1 MTAHSHAPGA
11 AHDDHDHAGH
21 ASEKRLI
28 WAAAL
33 TGGFMLAE
41 IAGGLIS
48 GSLALLADAGHMF
61 VDFAGLSLALFA
73 MRLARRPADAKR
85 SYGYDRFQ
93 ILVAYS
99 NGLIL
104 FGIAIFIAVE
114 AWRRLSE
121 PVEILG
127 GPMLAVAVGGLLVN
141 IAAFLVLHGGDR
153 EDLNM
158 RGALLHVAGDLLGSV
173 AAIAASLVILIS
185 GWMPIDPILSVL
197 VAVLILGNAYGL
209 VRASG
214 HILLEG
220 TPKGLDSAEVGPHLA
235 AIPGVVDIHHV
246 HLWAITPK
254 RRAATLHARI
264 ADHAEPAGI
273 VRSIKREMATR
284 FAIDHV
290 TVEIEHD
297 ACADRAGH
305 NGHAHDHDHDHDH
318 DNAAD
323 HAHDHPHEHGRTD
336 PAGPGAG
343 ASARQSADHHDHP
356 SRPLGAHL

>member
-1 MTAHSHAPGA
+1 MTAHHHAPGA

-41 IAGGLIS
+41 VAGGLIS

-104 FGIAIFIAVE
+104 FGIAIFIAIE

-127 GPMLAVAVGGLLVN
+127 GPMLVVAVGGLLVN
-141 IAAFLVLHGGDR
+141 IAAFFVLHGGDR

-173 AAIAASLVILIS
+173 AAIAASLVILFT

-209 VRASG
+209 VRDSG

-235 AIPGVVDIHHV
+235 AIDGVVDIHHV

-264 ADHAEPAGI
+264 DDHAEPAGI
-273 VRSIKREMATR
+273 VRAIKREMAAR
-284 FAIDHV
+284 FSIDHV
-290 TVEIEHD
+290 TVEIEHGS
-297 ACADRAGH
+297 CADAAGH
-305 NGHAHDHDHDHDH
+305 ADHDHTSTHDHDH
-318 DNAAD
+318 AVD
-323 HAHDHPHEHGRTD
+323 HAHDHPHDHGRTD
-336 PAGPGAG
+336 SGGNGAG
-343 ASARQSADHHDHP
+343 TSARADRHDP
-356 SRPLGAHL
+356 ASRPLGASI

>member
-1 MTAHSHAPGA
+1 MFDRKVPHADHSHAPGSSHA
-11 AHDDHDHAGH
+11 DHDHAGH

-73 MRLARRPADAKR
+73 MRLARRPADARR

-99 NGLIL
+99 NGLVL
-104 FGIAIFIAVE
+104 FGIALFIGFE

-127 GPMLAVAVGGLLVN
+127 GPMLAVAVGGLFVN
-141 IAAFLVLHGGDR
+141 VAAFFVLHGGDK
-153 EDLNM
+153 DDMNM
-158 RGALLHVAGDLLGSV
+158 RGALLHVAGDLLGSL
-173 AAIAASLVILIS
+173 AAIAASLVILFT

-209 VRASG
+209 VRDSG

-220 TPKGLDSAEVGPHLA
+220 TPKGIDSADVGPHLRA
-235 AIPGVVDIHHV
+235 SIPGLVDIHHV
-246 HLWAITPK
+246 HVWAITPK
-254 RRAATLHARI
+254 RCAATLHARI
-264 ADHAEPAGI
+264 ADGTEAAGTI
-273 VRSIKREMATR
+273 RAIKREMAAR
-284 FAIDHV
+284 FGIAHV

-297 ACADRAGH
+297 ACADAAGD
-305 NGHAHDHDHDHDH
+305 GTSDPRHDHDSDHGHDHGGKAEH
-318 DNAAD
+318 AAT
-323 HAHDHPHEHGRTD
+323 GV
-336 PAGPGAG
+336 
-343 ASARQSADHHDHP
+343 SVADRPVVRHDHP
-356 SRPLGAHL
+356 SRPLGATA